1 MASGYG
7 IVVPVTS
14 ASAGILGVDI
24 GDAGVESSAAAIL
37 AEVESALRAVVASDD
52 TLIAK
57 AALHGMEAGGKRFR
71 PMLVALGAQ
80 FGAAAAIPTTGAAD
94 VVARAAAALPSVVD
108 TSGLVR
114 VEPAEIELAAGTPAA
129 VVAAAVVVEL
139 THLATLYH
147 DDVMDEAD
155 VRRGAPSVNARW
167 TNSIAI
173 LVGDYL
179 FARAAS
185 VAATLGPEAVRI
197 QAATF
202 SRLVHGQIAETVGAQ
217 PGDDAVAYYLH
228 VLADKTG
235 SLIATSARFG
245 AMFSGASAAE
255 SEALAAYAETIGIA
269 YQLADDVLD
278 IASES
283 SQSGKTP
290 GTDLREG
297 VPTLPVLYALASDDA
312 DPDSVRLREILSR
325 GAITDDADHAEA
337 LALLRRSAAL
347 TRARETVRSYAERA
361 RRQLAVLPAGSARRG
376 LESVC
381 DLMADRTG

>member
-1 MASGYG
+1 VASGYG

-14 ASAGILGVDI
+14 VSAGVLGVDI
-24 GDAGVESSAAAIL
+24 DDPRVEASTAAIL
-37 AEVESALRAVVASDD
+37 GEVELALRAVVASDD
-52 TLIAK
+52 TLIAN
-57 AALHGMEAGGKRFR
+57 AAMHGMEAGGKRFR

-80 FGAAAAIPTTGAAD
+80 FGVAASMPTTGAAEA
-94 VVARAAAALPSVVD
+94 VARAAAALPSVVD
-108 TSGLVR
+108 TSGGRR
-114 VEPAEIELAAGTPAA
+114 VDPSHLTLSAGTPAA

-202 SRLVHGQIAETVGAQ
+202 SRLVHGQIAETVGAE
-217 PGDDAVAYYLH
+217 PGDDAVAYYLR

-245 AMFSGASAAE
+245 AMFSGATAAE

-269 YQLADDVLD
+269 YQLSDDLLD
-278 IASES
+278 IASETA
-283 SQSGKTP
+283 QSGKRP

-297 VPTLPVLYALASDDA
+297 VLTLPVLYALATDDA
-312 DPDSVRLREILSR
+312 DVDSVRLREILSR
-325 GAITDDADHAEA
+325 GAITDDAEHAEA
-337 LALLRRSAAL
+337 LTLLRQSVAL
-347 TRARETVRSYAERA
+347 KHARETVRTYAERA
-361 RRQLAVLPAGSARRG
+361 RAQLVGLPKGTARQAF
-376 LESVC
+376 ESVC